1 MIVNISRLN
10 NIYLTFKE
18 QRETFLCG
26 ICGDVAL
33 DFEAR
38 NDYLTEKVVPGERR
52 PEIFDKYPNI
62 Y

>member
-1 MIVNISRLN
+1 MIVNSSRLN
-10 NIYLTFKE
+10 NIYLPFKE
-18 QRETFLCG
+18 QRESFLYE
-26 ICGDVAL
+26 ICGDVAS
-33 DFEAR
+33 DFESR